1 MSAYP
6 TYAQFAE
13 QLGTTFSAV
22 VGERAVAFELVA
34 ASEGTESTH
43 YAPFSLE
50 FTAAG
55 EPLPQATYSLAHDA
69 LGTYDIFLVPLA
81 REGDAT
87 RYEAVFNVAKESE
100 G

>member
-13 QLGTTFSAV
+13 QLGTTFSAG
-22 VGERAVAFELVA
+22 VGEAGVELELVDVRL
-34 ASEGTESTH
+34 GIESTH

-50 FTAAG
+50 FTATG
-55 EPLPQATYSLAHDA
+55 QPLPQGTYALVHEV
-69 LGTYDIFLVPLA
+69 LGTYYIFLVPVS
-81 REGDAT
+81 REGDAI

>member
-6 TYAQFAE
+6 TYAQFTE
-13 QLGTTFSAV
+13 QIGTTFSAG
-22 VGERAVAFELVA
+22 VGEVTVEFELVDA
-34 ASEGTESTH
+34 RPGVESTH

-50 FTAAG
+50 FTAVG
-55 EPLPQATYSLAHDA
+55 EPMPQGTYVLAHEV
-69 LGTYDIFLVPLA
+69 LGTHDVFLVPVS
-81 REGDAT
+81 REGDAI